1 MLLLGR
7 IFNQL
12 TSFMTDQDA
21 FEGLK
26 QGDHKVITWVYKTY
40 RNPIVGYFI
49 KNRQLSA
56 ETACDLAVDTIVRVT
71 EWLEKKPTA
80 QLTSH
85 LLTLLIGFA
94 KNIDANNGR
103 LNEKALFIE
112 FRDIL
117 PENTEGGVDDEM
129 EEILNILPTLVEKMG
144 DRCRLILTKKYWE
157 SMTFQKIA
165 EFLNETKTDTEAT
178 ENSVKMKARRCIN
191 ELRNKIF
198 KS

>member
-26 QGDHKVITWVYKTY
+26 QGDNAVMTWVYKTY
-40 RNPIVGYFI
+40 RDPIVGYFI

-56 ETACDLAVDTIVRVT
+56 ATAYDLAVDTIVRVT
-71 EWLEKKPTA
+71 EWLERKPTA
-80 QLTSH
+80 QLTSQ

-103 LNEKALFIE
+103 VNEKALFIE

-117 PENTEGGVDDEM
+117 PENTEGGVDDEI
-129 EEILNILPTLVEKMG
+129 EDILNALPTMVEKMG
-144 DRCRLILTKKYWE
+144 ERCRLILTKKYWE
-157 SMTFQKIA
+157 NMT
-165 EFLNETKTDTEAT
+165 
-178 ENSVKMKARRCIN
+178 R
-191 ELRNKIF
+191 
-198 KS
+198 